1 TPQSRNE
8 VANSLHDQSR
18 QGCRD
23 IEGSR
28 LIPPSMTAMNDALRI
43 LEDSLRGAPIIW
55 KGDYPYFIHPISD
68 GIPRMDPEVLK
79 AATELIVGT
88 TDWEGV
94 DLIVSV
100 EAMGLP
106 LLASVGNATGIPTVV
121 IRKRSYG
128 MDGEISVDV
137 STGYSSSTIFINDI
151 FPGERIVIVDDV
163 ISTGG
168 TLEPLLKKLEDMGV
182 ILHDV
187 VIAIE
192 KGDGRERLNRER
204 PDWPV
209 RSLAR
214 IEIVEGK
221 VEISE

>member
-1 TPQSRNE
+1 MSSPYSPMGVLE
-8 VANSLHDQSR
+8 ESLK
-18 QGCRD
+18 
-23 IEGSR
+23 
-28 LIPPSMTAMNDALRI
+28 
-43 LEDSLRGAPIIW
+43 GAPIIW

-68 GIPRMDPEVLK
+68 GIPRMGPEVLK
-79 AATELIVGT
+79 AVSTLIVES

-106 LLASVGNATGIPTVV
+106 LLAAVGEATGIPTVV

-128 MDGEISVDV
+128 MEGEVAVDV
-137 STGYSSSTIFINDI
+137 STGYSSSTLYINDI
-151 FPGERIVIVDDV
+151 APGERIVIVDDV

-168 TLEPLLKKLEDMGV
+168 TLEPLLEKLEEMGV
-182 ILHDV
+182 ILRDI

-192 KGDGRERLNRER
+192 KGEGRSRLNRER
-204 PDWPV
+204 PEWPI

-214 IEIVEGK
+214 IEIVDGR
-221 VEISE
+221 VRMAD

>member
-1 TPQSRNE
+1 MSSPLSPMGVLE
-8 VANSLHDQSR
+8 ESLK
-18 QGCRD
+18 
-23 IEGSR
+23 
-28 LIPPSMTAMNDALRI
+28 
-43 LEDSLRGAPIIW
+43 GAPIIW

-79 AATELIVGT
+79 AVSTLIVES

-106 LLASVGNATGIPTVV
+106 LLAAVGEATGIPTVV

-128 MDGEISVDV
+128 MAGELAVDV
-137 STGYSSSTIFINDI
+137 STGYSSSTIYINDI
-151 FPGERIVIVDDV
+151 SPGEKIVIVDDV

-168 TLEPLLKKLEDMGV
+168 TLEPLLERLEEMGV
-182 ILHDV
+182 ILRDI

-192 KGDGRERLNRER
+192 KGEGRKRLNRER
-204 PDWPV
+204 PEWPI

-214 IEIVEGK
+214 IEIVDGQ
-221 VEISE
+221 VQMAD